1 MKASWRI
8 TGIGMVLSLVV
19 GTGGS
24 FAWSTKKNP
33 SSNVESTVVSV
44 RPSNVSALGTIAPQ
58 GRIRHVA
65 APSSLSRIGRLLV
78 EEGDRVTR
86 NQVLAHSDDHK
97 LRISELEQAEAQ
109 VCIAQSQLDKLLAGP
124 DPHEVT
130 VLTAS
135 IGSAIES
142 REQRKREFERVS
154 TLAKSNSVS
163 QEELEDARLRVT
175 LSDFSIQELEAKKKL
190 LQSVREE
197 DVRVLQAELQA
208 AISRVSA
215 AKQNLAISEIVS
227 PIDGL
232 VLRLHVREGERPGEL
247 GILEIGDTR
256 QMQVIAEVYEADA
269 VRLRVGS
276 PATIMLKS
284 NSQKLHGTVT
294 HVRPVVGRKS
304 VLDNDPVSDADARV
318 VEAVIDLTAED
329 CLVVQSLSNAAV
341 TVIICVDEP

>member
-8 TGIGMVLSLVV
+8 TVIGMMLSLVV
-19 GTGGS
+19 GMGGS
-24 FAWSTKKNP
+24 FAWSTKKNQP
-33 SSNVESTVVSV
+33 DDIESTVATA
-44 RPSNVSALGTIAPQ
+44 RPSHVSALGTIAPQ

-65 APSSLSRIGRLLV
+65 APSSFSRIGRLLV
-78 EEGDRVTR
+78 EEGERVTR
-86 NQVLAHSDDHK
+86 GQVLAHSDNHK

-109 VCIAQSQLDKLLAGP
+109 VSIAQSQLDKLLAGP
-124 DPHEVT
+124 APNEVNA
-130 VLTAS
+130 LTAS
-135 IGSAIES
+135 LNSAVES
-142 REQRKREFERVS
+142 RQQRKREFERAS

-163 QEELEDARLRVT
+163 QEELEDAKLRVI
-175 LSDFSIQELEAKKKL
+175 LSDFSIQELEAKQKL

-197 DVRVLQAELQA
+197 DVRVLKAELQA

-227 PIDGL
+227 PIDGI
-232 VLRLHVREGERPGEL
+232 VLRVHVREGERPGEL
-247 GILEIGDTR
+247 GILELGDTR

-269 VRLRVGS
+269 ARLRVGA

-329 CLVVQSLSNAAV
+329 GLVVQSLSNAAV
-341 TVIICVDEP
+341 TVIIRADEP